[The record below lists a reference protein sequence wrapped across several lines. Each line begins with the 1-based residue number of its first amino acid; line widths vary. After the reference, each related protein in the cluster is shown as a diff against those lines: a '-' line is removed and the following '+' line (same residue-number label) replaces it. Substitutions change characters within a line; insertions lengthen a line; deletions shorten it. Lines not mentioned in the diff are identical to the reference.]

1 MNEVYVVFGR
11 TESYSVGYFSNANDI
26 ETMDVY
32 GVFTSFDSALAEF
45 KNLVGKAHKEFC
57 EIVPLN
63 IEEDMLEEIKEA
75 ELFED
80 TEYEDCVRW
89 SCDIDESWSAYWEM
103 YSLSSDPTETPL
115 LPKLYIV
122 KQTLES

>member
-11 TESYSVGYFSNANDI
+11 TESYTVGYFSNANDI

-45 KNLVGKAHKEFC
+45 KNLVAKAHKEFC

-63 IEEDMLEEIKEA
+63 IEEDMLDRKS
-75 ELFED
+75 
-80 TEYEDCVRW
+80 V
-89 SCDIDESWSAYWEM
+89 
-103 YSLSSDPTETPL
+103 
-115 LPKLYIV
+115 V
-122 KQTLES
+122 